1 MAAFWIT
8 QNKTYA
14 LEAEGGFLWAPLT
27 DLSGKRR
34 RMHVILREMKPG
46 DLILSFVR
54 RHIVAIGYVLADPVQ
69 APKPADFDPDGRWQ
83 RDGWLV
89 HVRFTQ
95 LDQPLSVDPLV
106 PRLLPLLPD
115 RHSPLNRDGTGAQG
129 YAYFL
134 PPRAEALL
142 LRELGLDTVDR
153 AVENHVDQAVADAT
167 SRLAIIEA
175 RVGQGIF
182 RDNVLA
188 SWGER
193 CAVTGMAI
201 RELVRASHIKPWRAA
216 NNRERLDP
224 RNGLALSPNYDAA
237 FDRGIVSFGNDG
249 QVLIARNAT
258 RSDIEKLGFRNDHR
272 LATVT
277 EAHRGYLQYHQEAHG
292 FR

>member
-8 QNKTYA
+8 QNKTFA
-14 LEAEGGFLWAPLT
+14 QEAEGGFLWAPLF
-27 DLSGKRR
+27 DLSGKQR
-34 RMHVILREMKPG
+34 RMHVILGEMKPG
-46 DLILSFVR
+46 DLILSYVR
-54 RHIVAIGYVLADPVQ
+54 RHIVAIGFVLSDPVH
-69 APKPADFDPDGRWQ
+69 APKPSDFDPDGRWQ

-89 HVRFTQ
+89 PVRFTQ
-95 LDQPLSVDPLV
+95 VEHPVDIAALA

-115 RHSPLNRDGTGAQG
+115 RHAPLNRDGTGAQG
-129 YAYFL
+129 YAFFL

-142 LRELGLDTVDR
+142 LRELGLNIVDR
-153 AVENHVDQAVADAT
+153 AVSDHVDQAVPDAT

-182 RDNVLA
+182 RDSVLQA
-188 SWGER
+188 WGQR
-193 CAVTGMAI
+193 CAVTGMGI

-237 FDRGIVSFGNDG
+237 FDRGIVSFGDDG
-249 QVLIARNAT
+249 QVLIAQTAT
-258 RSDIEKLGFRNDHR
+258 RRDIERLGFRKEHR
-272 LATVT
+272 L
-277 EAHRGYLQYHQEAHG
+277 ESLSDAHRGYLRYHQEAFG

>member
-1 MAAFWIT
+1 MAAYWIT
-8 QNKTYA
+8 QNKTYEQ
-14 LEAEGGFLWAPLT
+14 EADGGFLWAPLA

-34 RMHVILREMKPG
+34 RMHAILGEMNPG

-54 RHIVAIGYVLADPVQ
+54 RHIVAIGYVLADPVR
-69 APKPADFDPDGRWQ
+69 APKPVDLDPDGRWQ
-83 RDGWLV
+83 REGWLV

-95 LDQPLSVDPLV
+95 LAQPLSVDPLV
-106 PRLLPLLPD
+106 QRLLPQLPD

-129 YAYFL
+129 YAYLL

-142 LRELGLDTVDR
+142 LRELGLNTVDR
-153 AVENHVDQAVADAT
+153 AVEDHVDQVVADAT

-175 RVGQGIF
+175 RVGQGVF
-182 RDNVLA
+182 RESVLA

-201 RELVRASHIKPWRAA
+201 RDLVRASHIKPWRAA

-224 RNGLALSPNYDAA
+224 MNGLALSPNYDAA
-237 FDRGIVSFGNDG
+237 FDRGIVSFGDYG
-249 QVLIARNAT
+249 EVLIARSAT
-258 RSDIEKLGFRNDHR
+258 RSDIEKLGFHTKHH
-272 LATVT
+272 LKTVT
-277 EAHRGYLQYHQEAHG
+277 EAHRAYLGYHQEAHG

>member
-14 LEAEGGFLWAPLT
+14 QEADGGFLWAPLT
-27 DLSGKRR
+27 DRSGKRR
-34 RMHVILREMKPG
+34 RMHVILGEMKPG

-69 APKPADFDPDGRWQ
+69 APKPPDLDPEGRWQ
-83 RDGWLV
+83 TDGWLV
-89 HVRFTQ
+89 SVRFTQ
-95 LDQPLSVDPLV
+95 LAQPLSVDPLV

-115 RHSPLNRDGTGAQG
+115 RHAPLNRDGTGAQG
-129 YAYFL
+129 YAFFL

-153 AVENHVDQAVADAT
+153 AVEDHVGRAVADAT

-175 RVGQGIF
+175 RVGQGLF

-193 CAVTGMAI
+193 CAVTGMGI

-237 FDRGIVSFGNDG
+237 FDRGIVSFGDDG
-249 QVLIARNAT
+249 QVLIARSAT
-258 RSDIEKLGFRNDHR
+258 RSDIEKLGFRTEHR
-272 LATVT
+272 LTTVT
-277 EAHRGYLQYHQEAHG
+277 EAHRAYLRYHQEAHG

>member
-8 QNKTYA
+8 QNKTFEQ
-14 LEAEGGFLWAPLT
+14 EAEGGFLWAPLF
-27 DLSGKRR
+27 DLSGKQR
-34 RMHVILREMKPG
+34 RMHVILGEMKPG
-46 DLILSFVR
+46 DLVLSYVR
-54 RHIVAIGYVLADPVQ
+54 RHIVAIGYVLADPVH
-69 APKPADFDPDGRWQ
+69 APKPTDFDPDGRWQ

-89 HVRFTQ
+89 PVRFTHVER
-95 LDQPLSVDPLV
+95 PVDIAALA

-115 RHSPLNRDGTGAQG
+115 RHAALNSDGTGAQG
-129 YAYFL
+129 YAFYL

-142 LRELGLDTVDR
+142 LRELGLSTVDR
-153 AVENHVDQAVADAT
+153 AVSDHVDQTIADTT

-182 RDNVLA
+182 RENVLEA
-188 SWGER
+188 WGHR
-193 CAVTGMAI
+193 CAVTGMGI

-237 FDRGIVSFGNDG
+237 FDRGIVSFGDDG
-249 QVLIARNAT
+249 RVLISQTAT
-258 RSDIEKLGFRNDHR
+258 RRDIERLGIREGHR
-272 LATVT
+272 LEHVT
-277 EAHRGYLQYHQEAHG
+277 DAYRGYLRYHQEAYG